1 MKGASMNSESE
12 TIRAEEVYKPEVEIK
27 VPTDRSLPAAQVIA
41 EQSKNA
47 DEHLAPRFI
56 P

>member
-1 MKGASMNSESE
+1 MNSEPE
-12 TIRAEEVYKPEVEIK
+12 AAKLEEVYMPEVEIK

-41 EQSKNA
+41 EQSREVK
-47 DEHLAPRFI
+47 EHLAPRFI